1 MHLTFLGAAGTVTG
15 SSYLLETAR
24 ARILI
29 DFGLFQGGG
38 DEGDNATLPEVLRP
52 ETLDAVLVT
61 HAHLDHTG
69 RLPLLVKH
77 GFRGRIHATS
87 ATCELIGLVLR
98 DSAKVQSS
106 DVDRQNRRRE
116 RAGLPLLEPLYT
128 HEDVESLL
136 AHLSPADFARSINVA
151 EGIQARYFEAGH
163 MLGSASIELTVQE
176 NGRRRCIVFSGDLG
190 PKGLAIVRDFVPL
203 NHADVVLMESTYG
216 DREHRPLADTLT
228 EFRQLAEKAVRERA
242 KIIVPAFA
250 IGRSQQIL
258 FHLEELFS
266 TGAVSAFPIY
276 LDSPMAIAATEIYR
290 KHPDLFD
297 EETRALDRRSG
308 AIRNN
313 LHLRPVQTPAE
324 SMALNQIPGPC
335 LIMAGAGMCNAGRI
349 LHHLRHNLWRRDT
362 LVAIV
367 GFQAQG
373 TLGRQLVDGAR
384 TVSIYGE
391 KIAVKAEVHTLNGFS
406 AHAGQGDLLSWFE
419 PLAAGSPRLFLTHG
433 ETRGREGLAKAIQAR
448 FGLQATL
455 PMAGEKVELT

>member
-15 SSYLLETAR
+15 SSYLLETAQ

-38 DEGDNATLPEVLRP
+38 DEGDNATLPDALRP

-151 EGIQARYFEAGH
+151 EGFQARYFEAGH

-203 NHADVVLMESTYG
+203 SHADVVLMESTYG
-216 DREHRPLADTLT
+216 DREHRPLADTLA

-266 TGAVSAFPIY
+266 TGAVPAFPIY

-324 SMALNQIPGPC
+324 SMALNRISGPC

-367 GFQAQG
+367 GFQAEG